1 MVLFALPWEIP
12 ETMDIEHQAFERDPT
27 LKELLSPTLIQQLQS
42 PLNLLLGPHWHIEDN
57 TGNTLMQGERPP
69 PADSTRTPLQLGIDL
84 LGALI
89 SPAPESLRC
98 GAAQLVVRV
107 LAERWR
113 YLISADLHTEVV
125 SADYAELQRRHEELQ
140 RSEARYR
147 DLSASLEQ
155 RVAEQVAL
163 IEHQQR
169 ELYHADKLA
178 SVGQLAAG
186 VAHEINNPIG
196 FVRSNLS
203 TAQHYTTTFATFAKG
218 LQAFGIDNRH
228 PLWQQHDLDFIL
240 QDLRDLMQESQDG
253 IDRVA
258 HIVADLK
265 AFSAVDIE
273 GVAAVDVGD
282 LIRTACRFA
291 QMQLNRPDDSI
302 ILNLQPVPAFSC
314 QAAAIGQAILHL
326 VTNALQA
333 IDDQGHATVSV
344 NADTVALT
352 ILVEDT
358 GNGIPADIQPRIF
371 DPFFTTRSVGQGK
384 GLGLTVCRDVATAHG
399 GRVEFSSAPGAGS
412 RFALILPIK
421 PDVQE

>member
-1 MVLFALPWEIP
+1 ME
-12 ETMDIEHQAFERDPT
+12 IEHQAFDRDPT
-27 LKELLSPTLIQQLQS
+27 LKELLSATLIRPLQ
-42 PLNLLLGPHWHIEDN
+42 PTLNLLLDNCWQIED
-57 TGNTLMQGERPP
+57 TGGTILMQGTQAPP
-69 PADSTRTPLQLGIDL
+69 PNSPRTPLQLEIDL
-84 LGALI
+84 LGTLV
-89 SPAPESLRC
+89 SPATENLRN
-98 GAAQLVVRV
+98 GAAQLLMRV

-125 SADYAELQRRHEELQ
+125 SSDYAELQRRHDALQ
-140 RSEARYR
+140 ASEARYR
-147 DLSASLEQ
+147 ELSASLER
-155 RVAEQVAL
+155 RVAEQVSL

-203 TAQHYTTTFATFAKG
+203 SARHYTTTLASFLQG
-218 LQAFGIDNRH
+218 LQAFGMDNQH
-228 PLWQQHDLDFIL
+228 PLWQQHDLDFVL
-240 QDLRDLMQESQDG
+240 QDMLDLMQECQEG

-273 GVAAVDVGD
+273 GVTAADVGE

-291 QMQLNRPDDSI
+291 QMQLNRPHGALT
-302 ILNLQPVPAFSC
+302 LNLPALPAFSC
-314 QAAAIGQAILHL
+314 EAAAIGQAVLHL

-333 IDDQGHATVSV
+333 IDDQGRVTVSAQ
-344 NADTVALT
+344 ADAHALS

-358 GNGIPADIQPRIF
+358 GSGIPAELQPRIF
-371 DPFFTTRSVGQGK
+371 DPFFTTRTVGQGK
-384 GLGLTVCRDVATAHG
+384 GLGLTVCRDVAIAHG
-399 GRVEFSSAPGAGS
+399 GKVEFSSTPGVGS
-412 RFALILPIK
+412 RFALILPFN
-421 PDVQE
+421 PDPPE

>member
-1 MVLFALPWEIP
+1 ME
-12 ETMDIEHQAFERDPT
+12 IEHQAFDRDPT
-27 LKELLSPTLIQQLQS
+27 LKELLSATLIRQLQP
-42 PLNLLLGPHWHIEDN
+42 PLNLLLDNCWQIEDN
-57 TGNTLMQGERPP
+57 SGLLLLQGTQAPP
-69 PADSTRTPLQLGIDL
+69 PNSPHTPLQLEIDL
-84 LGALI
+84 LGALV
-89 SPAPESLRC
+89 SPATENLRN
-98 GAAQLVVRV
+98 GAAELLMRV

-125 SADYAELQRRHEELQ
+125 SSDYAELQRRHDALQ
-140 RSEARYR
+140 ASEARYR
-147 DLSASLEQ
+147 ELSASLER
-155 RVAEQVAL
+155 RVAEQVSL

-203 TAQHYTTTFATFAKG
+203 SARHYTTTLTQFLQG
-218 LQAFGIDNRH
+218 LQTFGIDNQH
-228 PLWQQHDLDFIL
+228 PLWQQHDLDFVL
-240 QDLRDLMQESQDG
+240 QDMLDLMQECQDG

-273 GVAAVDVGD
+273 GVTAADVGD

-291 QMQLNRPDDSI
+291 QMQLNRPDGTI
-302 ILNLQPVPAFSC
+302 TLNLPDLPALSC
-314 QAAAIGQAILHL
+314 EAAAIGQAILHL
-326 VTNALQA
+326 VTNALLA
-333 IDDQGHATVSV
+333 IDDQGQVTVSAQ
-344 NADTVALT
+344 ADASALS

-358 GNGIPADIQPRIF
+358 GSGIPAELQPRIF
-371 DPFFTTRSVGQGK
+371 DPFFTTRTVGQGK

-412 RFALILPIK
+412 RFALILPFS
-421 PDVQE
+421 PDPPE

>member
-1 MVLFALPWEIP
+1 ME
-12 ETMDIEHQAFERDPT
+12 IEHQAFDRDPT
-27 LKELLSPTLIQQLQS
+27 LKELLSATLIRPLQP
-42 PLNLLLGPHWHIEDN
+42 PLNLLLDNCWQIED
-57 TGNTLMQGERPP
+57 TGGTILMQGTQAPP
-69 PADSTRTPLQLGIDL
+69 LNSPRTPLQLEIDL
-84 LGALI
+84 LGTLV
-89 SPAPESLRC
+89 SPATENLRN
-98 GAAQLVVRV
+98 GAAQLLMRV

-125 SADYAELQRRHEELQ
+125 SSDYAELQRRHDALQ
-140 RSEARYR
+140 ASEARYR
-147 DLSASLEQ
+147 ELSASLER
-155 RVAEQVAL
+155 RVAEQVSL

-203 TAQHYTTTFATFAKG
+203 SARHYTTTLTEFLQG
-218 LQAFGIDNRH
+218 LQAFGIDNQH
-228 PLWQQHDLDFIL
+228 PLWQQHDLDFVL
-240 QDLRDLMQESQDG
+240 QDMLDLMQECQEG

-273 GVAAVDVGD
+273 GMTAADVGE

-291 QMQLNRPDDSI
+291 QMQLNRPDGI
-302 ILNLQPVPAFSC
+302 ITLNLPDLPALPC

-326 VTNALQA
+326 VTNALQS
-333 IDDQGHATVSV
+333 IDDQGQVTVSAHA
-344 NADTVALT
+344 NASALS

-358 GNGIPADIQPRIF
+358 GSGIPAEFQPRIF
-371 DPFFTTRSVGQGK
+371 DPFFTTRAVGQGK

-399 GRVEFSSAPGAGS
+399 GRVEFTSTPGAGS
-412 RFALILPIK
+412 RFALILPFN
-421 PDVQE
+421 PDPPE